1 MRVPRI
7 FPKSQK
13 KDELMVVF
21 HVGSSSVGGAV
32 FSTNREA
39 PKILFSATEHLRIEE
54 KVDPAKLLA
63 SALQAL
69 DKMARELHS
78 QALGAP
84 TRVFCMLASPWYLS
98 ETRTIKYRPQD
109 PFIFTEKLADEL
121 IQKEIQVFG
130 EENAAKYPNQEHAV
144 RPIELKNIQT
154 ILNGYG
160 ASRPLNQKANE
171 LEMIIFISL
180 ASESALQALEDT
192 IHRYFHTGPVKFSS
206 FAMASFTVIRD
217 TYHTD
222 ENFLLVDIGGEVTE
236 IFMTKKN
243 VLRESISYPLG
254 KNFLIRGVAREL
266 GCTLDEASS
275 LISLAKDGHAAIS
288 IAKKLDTAISK
299 LKSEWLNKFQES
311 LANLSKD
318 ISIPSKIFIVV
329 DRGMVEFFQEL
340 IKSEQFSQYTLAESK
355 FEVAFLSSEVL
366 HQAAQ
371 FDEEKLREPFL
382 VIDSVYINR
391 FLINSAKAGRE

>member
-1 MRVPRI
+1 MKVPRI
-7 FPKSQK
+7 FPKSPK
-13 KDELMVVF
+13 NDELMVVF
-21 HVGSSSVGGAV
+21 HIGSSSVGGAI
-32 FSTNREA
+32 FNTGNGT
-39 PKILFSATEHLRIEE
+39 PKIIFSATEHLRIEE
-54 KVDPAKLLA
+54 KVDPTRLLS
-63 SALQAL
+63 SAVTAL
-69 DKMARELHS
+69 DKIGAELQAR
-78 QALGAP
+78 ALGAP
-84 TRVFCMLASPWYLS
+84 TRVFCVLASPWYLS
-98 ETRTIKYRPQD
+98 QTRTIEYHSD
-109 PFIFTEKLADEL
+109 APFLFTEKMADEL
-121 IQKEIQVFG
+121 IQKEIQIFG
-130 EENAAKYPNQEHAV
+130 EENATNYPGEEHAV

-154 ILNGYG
+154 TLNGYG
-160 ASRPLNQKANE
+160 ATKPLNQKATE
-171 LEMIIFISL
+171 LEMVIFVSMC
-180 ASESALQALEDT
+180 SESALSAIEES
-192 IHRYFHTGPVKFSS
+192 IHRYFHTGPIKFSS

-217 TYHTD
+217 IYHTE

-254 KNFLIRGVAREL
+254 KSFLIRGVAREL

-288 IAKKLDTAISK
+288 MAKKLEAITSK

-329 DRGMVEFFQEL
+329 DQGVAEFFSEI

-382 VIDSVYINR
+382 VVDSVYISR
-391 FLINSAKAGRE
+391 FLTKI